1 VALRLRGSRGRTR
14 HGESIA
20 KSLGYGVLRRQGKG
34 EIATNASWDVAVMNG
49 HVDTAGRALVRIVVT
64 SPTTATAVDIEA
76 WVDTGFTGE
85 LVLPQDRIA
94 ALGLPRSAVVKA
106 ELGDGSE
113 TVLEVYS
120 CLIEWFGHVQ
130 QIEVIANTGTSPLL
144 GIGLLR
150 GHTLTVDYAACT
162 LTID

>member
-1 VALRLRGSRGRTR
+1 
-14 HGESIA
+14 
-20 KSLGYGVLRRQGKG
+20 
-34 EIATNASWDVAVMNG
+34 MNG

-64 SPTTATAVDIEA
+64 SPTTAAAMDIEA

-94 ALGLPRSAVVKA
+94 ALRLPRSAIVKA

-113 TVLEVYS
+113 TALEVYS

-130 QIEVIANTGTSPLL
+130 QIEVIANTGTSSLL
-144 GIGLLR
+144 GVGLLQ
-150 GHTLTVDYAACT
+150 GHILTVDYAACT

>member
-1 VALRLRGSRGRTR
+1 
-14 HGESIA
+14 
-20 KSLGYGVLRRQGKG
+20 
-34 EIATNASWDVAVMNG
+34 MNG

-64 SPTTATAVDIEA
+64 SPATATVMDVEA

-85 LVLPQDRIA
+85 LVLPQDRVA
-94 ALGLPRSAVVKA
+94 ALRLPRSAVVRA

-120 CLIEWFGHVQ
+120 CLIEWFGRVQ
-130 QIEVIANTGTSPLL
+130 QIEVIAHTGTSPLL
-144 GIGLLR
+144 GVGLLQ
-150 GHTLTVDYAACT
+150 GHTLTIDYAAHT